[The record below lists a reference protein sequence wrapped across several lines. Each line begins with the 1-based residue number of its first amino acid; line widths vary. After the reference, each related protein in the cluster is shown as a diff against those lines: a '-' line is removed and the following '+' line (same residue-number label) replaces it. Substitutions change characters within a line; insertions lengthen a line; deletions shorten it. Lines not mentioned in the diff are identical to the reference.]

1 MKDFF
6 ENFGKRFG
14 ETAEMVTN
22 KAGEMIEIQRVK
34 SQIRDL
40 ARENAVDM
48 MELGKAV
55 YERYKSGEELDDS
68 TAQICDSI
76 KEREKEIEKY
86 ERKIAVLKGSA
97 ACVKCGRMVSE
108 DMAYCPYC
116 GEKMEARDME
126 EATEEYAEK
135 VKEKAADVAEAMADK
150 AEETAKKIGEAAQK
164 AAYKT
169 EEVLEKAAD
178 KTTQAVH
185 KAAEKTTEAVHK
197 AAEKLRKQR
206 INQRIKQ
213 KKRRIDQR
221 RKQKM
226 RQIRQ
231 WRNSM
236 KIRWFPITAALA
248 AADQAA
254 KCYAEN
260 KLAKGEERAITDKV
274 VLRHVQNEGV
284 CMSLL
289 EDEPETARIL
299 AGAASGAVLGWH
311 AFTVVTKKKRF
322 WKKAGLSLMAAGSIS
337 NMFDRLVRGHVVDY
351 VGFRLEDK
359 HLEGITYNFADFFI
373 AAGAVITVMTKLF
386 RPGSKK
392 KKKAKTKSV

>member
-169 EEVLEKAAD
+169 EEVLEKATD
-178 KTTQAVH
+178 
-185 KAAEKTTEAVHK
+185 
-197 AAEKLRKQR
+197 
-206 INQRIKQ
+206 
-213 KKRRIDQR
+213 RR
-221 RKQKM
+221 
-226 RQIRQ
+226 
-231 WRNSM
+231 
-236 KIRWFPITAALA
+236 P
-248 AADQAA
+248 
-254 KCYAEN
+254 
-260 KLAKGEERAITDKV
+260 V
-274 VLRHVQNEGV
+274 
-284 CMSLL
+284 
-289 EDEPETARIL
+289 
-299 AGAASGAVLGWH
+299 
-311 AFTVVTKKKRF
+311 
-322 WKKAGLSLMAAGSIS
+322 
-337 NMFDRLVRGHVVDY
+337 
-351 VGFRLEDK
+351 
-359 HLEGITYNFADFFI
+359 
-373 AAGAVITVMTKLF
+373 
-386 RPGSKK
+386 
-392 KKKAKTKSV
+392 

>member
-135 VKEKAADVAEAMADK
+135 VKEKAADVAEAMA
-150 AEETAKKIGEAAQK
+150 
-164 AAYKT
+164 
-169 EEVLEKAAD
+169 
-178 KTTQAVH
+178 VH

-197 AAEKLRKQR
+197 AADKAEETAHKSADKAEEAAHRSAEKAEDAADKTVEKL
-206 INQRIKQ
+206 
-213 KKRRIDQR
+213 
-221 RKQKM
+221 
-226 RQIRQ
+226 
-231 WRNSM
+231 
-236 KIRWFPITAALA
+236 
-248 AADQAA
+248 
-254 KCYAEN
+254 
-260 KLAKGEERAITDKV
+260 
-274 VLRHVQNEGV
+274 NE
-284 CMSLL
+284 
-289 EDEPETARIL
+289 D
-299 AGAASGAVLGWH
+299 
-311 AFTVVTKKKRF
+311 
-322 WKKAGLSLMAAGSIS
+322 
-337 NMFDRLVRGHVVDY
+337 
-351 VGFRLEDK
+351 
-359 HLEGITYNFADFFI
+359 
-373 AAGAVITVMTKLF
+373 
-386 RPGSKK
+386 
-392 KKKAKTKSV
+392 

>member
-197 AAEKLRKQR
+197 AADKAEE
-206 INQRIKQ
+206 
-213 KKRRIDQR
+213 
-221 RKQKM
+221 
-226 RQIRQ
+226 
-231 WRNSM
+231 
-236 KIRWFPITAALA
+236 TAHKS
-248 AADQAA
+248 AD
-254 KCYAEN
+254 KAE
-260 KLAKGEERAITDKV
+260 EDRARTDKV

-311 AFTVVTKKKRF
+311 AFTVVPKKKRF

>member
-150 AEETAKKIGEAAQK
+150 A
-164 AAYKT
+164 AYKT

-197 AAEKLRKQR
+197 AADKAEETAHKSADKAEEAAHRSAEKAEDAADKTVEKL
-206 INQRIKQ
+206 
-213 KKRRIDQR
+213 
-221 RKQKM
+221 
-226 RQIRQ
+226 
-231 WRNSM
+231 
-236 KIRWFPITAALA
+236 
-248 AADQAA
+248 
-254 KCYAEN
+254 
-260 KLAKGEERAITDKV
+260 
-274 VLRHVQNEGV
+274 NE
-284 CMSLL
+284 
-289 EDEPETARIL
+289 D
-299 AGAASGAVLGWH
+299 
-311 AFTVVTKKKRF
+311 
-322 WKKAGLSLMAAGSIS
+322 
-337 NMFDRLVRGHVVDY
+337 
-351 VGFRLEDK
+351 
-359 HLEGITYNFADFFI
+359 
-373 AAGAVITVMTKLF
+373 
-386 RPGSKK
+386 
-392 KKKAKTKSV
+392 

>member
-116 GEKMEARDME
+116 GEKMEARDM
-126 EATEEYAEK
+126 
-135 VKEKAADVAEAMADK
+135 DVAEAMADK

-197 AAEKLRKQR
+197 AADKAEETAHKSADKAEEAAHRSAEKAEDAADKTVEKL
-206 INQRIKQ
+206 
-213 KKRRIDQR
+213 
-221 RKQKM
+221 
-226 RQIRQ
+226 
-231 WRNSM
+231 
-236 KIRWFPITAALA
+236 
-248 AADQAA
+248 
-254 KCYAEN
+254 
-260 KLAKGEERAITDKV
+260 
-274 VLRHVQNEGV
+274 NE
-284 CMSLL
+284 
-289 EDEPETARIL
+289 D
-299 AGAASGAVLGWH
+299 
-311 AFTVVTKKKRF
+311 
-322 WKKAGLSLMAAGSIS
+322 
-337 NMFDRLVRGHVVDY
+337 
-351 VGFRLEDK
+351 
-359 HLEGITYNFADFFI
+359 
-373 AAGAVITVMTKLF
+373 
-386 RPGSKK
+386 
-392 KKKAKTKSV
+392 

>member
-135 VKEKAADVAEAMADK
+135 VKEKAADVAGAMADK

-169 EEVLEKAAD
+169 EVLEKAAD

-197 AAEKLRKQR
+197 AADKAEETAHKSADKAEEAAHRSAEKAEDAADKTVEKL
-206 INQRIKQ
+206 
-213 KKRRIDQR
+213 
-221 RKQKM
+221 
-226 RQIRQ
+226 
-231 WRNSM
+231 
-236 KIRWFPITAALA
+236 
-248 AADQAA
+248 
-254 KCYAEN
+254 
-260 KLAKGEERAITDKV
+260 
-274 VLRHVQNEGV
+274 NE
-284 CMSLL
+284 
-289 EDEPETARIL
+289 D
-299 AGAASGAVLGWH
+299 
-311 AFTVVTKKKRF
+311 
-322 WKKAGLSLMAAGSIS
+322 
-337 NMFDRLVRGHVVDY
+337 
-351 VGFRLEDK
+351 
-359 HLEGITYNFADFFI
+359 
-373 AAGAVITVMTKLF
+373 
-386 RPGSKK
+386 
-392 KKKAKTKSV
+392 

>member
-197 AAEKLRKQR
+197 AADKAEETAHKSADKAEEAAHRSAEKAEDAADKTVEKLNEDYHCWMSCRWYVRLDGFRSRQLWLPQIRRQNAMPR
-206 INQRIKQ
+206 INLHKE
-213 KKRRIDQR
+213 K
-221 RKQKM
+221 
-226 RQIRQ
+226 
-231 WRNSM
+231 N
-236 KIRWFPITAALA
+236 
-248 AADQAA
+248 
-254 KCYAEN
+254 
-260 KLAKGEERAITDKV
+260 V
-274 VLRHVQNEGV
+274 
-284 CMSLL
+284 
-289 EDEPETARIL
+289 
-299 AGAASGAVLGWH
+299 
-311 AFTVVTKKKRF
+311 
-322 WKKAGLSLMAAGSIS
+322 
-337 NMFDRLVRGHVVDY
+337 RLQT
-351 VGFRLEDK
+351 RLFY
-359 HLEGITYNFADFFI
+359 GTF
-373 AAGAVITVMTKLF
+373 
-386 RPGSKK
+386 
-392 KKKAKTKSV
+392 KTKESV

>member
-55 YERYKSGEELDDS
+55 YERYKSGEELD
-68 TAQICDSI
+68 DSI

-197 AAEKLRKQR
+197 AADKAEETAHKSADKAEEAAHRSAEKAEDAADKTVEKL
-206 INQRIKQ
+206 
-213 KKRRIDQR
+213 
-221 RKQKM
+221 
-226 RQIRQ
+226 
-231 WRNSM
+231 
-236 KIRWFPITAALA
+236 
-248 AADQAA
+248 
-254 KCYAEN
+254 
-260 KLAKGEERAITDKV
+260 
-274 VLRHVQNEGV
+274 NE
-284 CMSLL
+284 
-289 EDEPETARIL
+289 D
-299 AGAASGAVLGWH
+299 
-311 AFTVVTKKKRF
+311 
-322 WKKAGLSLMAAGSIS
+322 
-337 NMFDRLVRGHVVDY
+337 
-351 VGFRLEDK
+351 
-359 HLEGITYNFADFFI
+359 
-373 AAGAVITVMTKLF
+373 
-386 RPGSKK
+386 
-392 KKKAKTKSV
+392 

>member
-1 MKDFF
+1 
-6 ENFGKRFG
+6 
-14 ETAEMVTN
+14 
-22 KAGEMIEIQRVK
+22 
-34 SQIRDL
+34 
-40 ARENAVDM
+40 
-48 MELGKAV
+48 
-55 YERYKSGEELDDS
+55 
-68 TAQICDSI
+68 
-76 KEREKEIEKY
+76 
-86 ERKIAVLKGSA
+86 
-97 ACVKCGRMVSE
+97 
-108 DMAYCPYC
+108 
-116 GEKMEARDME
+116 
-126 EATEEYAEK
+126 
-135 VKEKAADVAEAMADK
+135 
-150 AEETAKKIGEAAQK
+150 
-164 AAYKT
+164 
-169 EEVLEKAAD
+169 
-178 KTTQAVH
+178 
-185 KAAEKTTEAVHK
+185 
-197 AAEKLRKQR
+197 
-206 INQRIKQ
+206 
-213 KKRRIDQR
+213 
-221 RKQKM
+221 
-226 RQIRQ
+226 
-231 WRNSM
+231 M

-322 WKKAGLSLMAAGSIS
+322 WKKAGLSLMAAGWIS
-337 NMFDRLVRGHVVDY
+337 YMFDRLDRGDVVDY

-359 HLEGITYNFADFFI
+359 LLEGITYNFADFFI

>member
-1 MKDFF
+1 
-6 ENFGKRFG
+6 
-14 ETAEMVTN
+14 
-22 KAGEMIEIQRVK
+22 
-34 SQIRDL
+34 
-40 ARENAVDM
+40 
-48 MELGKAV
+48 
-55 YERYKSGEELDDS
+55 
-68 TAQICDSI
+68 
-76 KEREKEIEKY
+76 
-86 ERKIAVLKGSA
+86 
-97 ACVKCGRMVSE
+97 
-108 DMAYCPYC
+108 
-116 GEKMEARDME
+116 
-126 EATEEYAEK
+126 
-135 VKEKAADVAEAMADK
+135 
-150 AEETAKKIGEAAQK
+150 
-164 AAYKT
+164 
-169 EEVLEKAAD
+169 
-178 KTTQAVH
+178 
-185 KAAEKTTEAVHK
+185 
-197 AAEKLRKQR
+197 
-206 INQRIKQ
+206 
-213 KKRRIDQR
+213 
-221 RKQKM
+221 
-226 RQIRQ
+226 
-231 WRNSM
+231 M

-373 AAGAVITVMTKLF
+373 AAGAVITDKTVSTGLEKEEKSKNEKCLKSEKRKIRKENETKKQN
-386 RPGSKK
+386 RRRYS
-392 KKKAKTKSV
+392 

>member
-116 GEKMEARDME
+116 GEKMEAG
-126 EATEEYAEK
+126 
-135 VKEKAADVAEAMADK
+135 
-150 AEETAKKIGEAAQK
+150 IW
-164 AAYKT
+164 
-169 EEVLEKAAD
+169 
-178 KTTQAVH
+178 
-185 KAAEKTTEAVHK
+185 
-197 AAEKLRKQR
+197 
-206 INQRIKQ
+206 
-213 KKRRIDQR
+213 KRRRRSMR
-221 RKQKM
+221 RK
-226 RQIRQ
+226 
-231 WRNSM
+231 
-236 KIRWFPITAALA
+236 
-248 AADQAA
+248 
-254 KCYAEN
+254 
-260 KLAKGEERAITDKV
+260 
-274 VLRHVQNEGV
+274 
-284 CMSLL
+284 
-289 EDEPETARIL
+289 
-299 AGAASGAVLGWH
+299 
-311 AFTVVTKKKRF
+311 
-322 WKKAGLSLMAAGSIS
+322 
-337 NMFDRLVRGHVVDY
+337 
-351 VGFRLEDK
+351 
-359 HLEGITYNFADFFI
+359 
-373 AAGAVITVMTKLF
+373 
-386 RPGSKK
+386 
-392 KKKAKTKSV
+392 

>member
-197 AAEKLRKQR
+197 AGIKLRKQR

>member
-150 AEETAKKIGEAAQK
+150 AEETAKKI
-164 AAYKT
+164 
-169 EEVLEKAAD
+169 EKAAD

-197 AAEKLRKQR
+197 AADKAEETAHKSADKAEEAAHRSAEKAEDAADKTVEKL
-206 INQRIKQ
+206 
-213 KKRRIDQR
+213 
-221 RKQKM
+221 
-226 RQIRQ
+226 
-231 WRNSM
+231 
-236 KIRWFPITAALA
+236 
-248 AADQAA
+248 
-254 KCYAEN
+254 
-260 KLAKGEERAITDKV
+260 
-274 VLRHVQNEGV
+274 NE
-284 CMSLL
+284 
-289 EDEPETARIL
+289 D
-299 AGAASGAVLGWH
+299 
-311 AFTVVTKKKRF
+311 
-322 WKKAGLSLMAAGSIS
+322 
-337 NMFDRLVRGHVVDY
+337 
-351 VGFRLEDK
+351 
-359 HLEGITYNFADFFI
+359 
-373 AAGAVITVMTKLF
+373 
-386 RPGSKK
+386 
-392 KKKAKTKSV
+392 

>member
-1 MKDFF
+1 
-6 ENFGKRFG
+6 
-14 ETAEMVTN
+14 
-22 KAGEMIEIQRVK
+22 
-34 SQIRDL
+34 
-40 ARENAVDM
+40 
-48 MELGKAV
+48 
-55 YERYKSGEELDDS
+55 
-68 TAQICDSI
+68 
-76 KEREKEIEKY
+76 
-86 ERKIAVLKGSA
+86 
-97 ACVKCGRMVSE
+97 
-108 DMAYCPYC
+108 
-116 GEKMEARDME
+116 
-126 EATEEYAEK
+126 
-135 VKEKAADVAEAMADK
+135 
-150 AEETAKKIGEAAQK
+150 
-164 AAYKT
+164 
-169 EEVLEKAAD
+169 
-178 KTTQAVH
+178 
-185 KAAEKTTEAVHK
+185 
-197 AAEKLRKQR
+197 
-206 INQRIKQ
+206 
-213 KKRRIDQR
+213 
-221 RKQKM
+221 
-226 RQIRQ
+226 
-231 WRNSM
+231 M

-337 NMFDRLVRGHVVDY
+337 
-351 VGFRLEDK
+351 
-359 HLEGITYNFADFFI
+359 FFI